1 MKILDFPSL
10 GLVYRTLSPI
20 ARIFLQF
27 PPLTAPLG
35 RHHPSILPKLRNIP
49 KPPPFPIPKTQPPS
63 ISVTKVCKSCTS
75 VFSVGDQT
83 TLGSIQV
90 WEKTAIPPGTTEY
103 HPLEAP
109 QIASYLGT
117 SQYVLSHTCHRQFG
131 PSKKDSG
138 PNFCNIEIRTKTG
151 NTYDIYHIYVHIY
164 THGIFNLIFRQAWT

>member
-1 MKILDFPSL
+1 MENPHLPKVNTIKILDFPLL

-20 ARIFLQF
+20 SRIFLQF

-35 RHHPSILPKLRNIP
+35 GTTLPYYHK
-49 KPPPFPIPKTQPPS
+49 PPFPIPKTRPPS

-75 VFSVGDQT
+75 GFFSCENQT
-83 TLGSIQV
+83 PLGSIQV

-131 PSKKDSG
+131 P
-138 PNFCNIEIRTKTG
+138 
-151 NTYDIYHIYVHIY
+151 
-164 THGIFNLIFRQAWT
+164 

>member
-20 ARIFLQF
+20 AGIFLQF

-75 VFSVGDQT
+75 VFQLVIKQHWGQSRFGKNCYPTRYHRVPP
-83 TLGSIQV
+83 LGSPTDCIISWNFSACTLTYLPSPV
-90 WEKTAIPPGTTEY
+90 WT
-103 HPLEAP
+103 
-109 QIASYLGT
+109 
-117 SQYVLSHTCHRQFG
+117 F
-131 PSKKDSG
+131 KKDSG

-164 THGIFNLIFRQAWT
+164 THGIFTLIFRQAWT